1 MTDMMRVM
9 LYISSVVYMENGS
22 QYTYRYDVVVV
33 VVVLGGAFVLASQ
46 CNIGVASLE
55 ATIHSNGTQLQN

>member
-1 MTDMMRVM
+1 MRVM

-22 QYTYRYDVVVV
+22 QYTYRYDVVVVV